1 MNLLELYFADPVIKI
16 YSAEAYT
23 YLLKILKTCYMYFP
37 TVLTKLSYS
46 LPPTSFFWSW
56 QFKANINYIPV

>member
-16 YSAEAYT
+16 YSAEAYA

-37 TVLTKLSYS
+37 AFLQTKLFSSTYFIF
-46 LPPTSFFWSW
+46 LELT
-56 QFKANINYIPV
+56 V